1 MDQAPIDR
9 FLGSFPMFFPIPP
22 EQQDG
27 CAWCGNNGIR
37 AKPDPSVRVHQEF
50 PENSGLELSPSHPR
64 VPRAAERAP
73 APQAAPGGVNSL
85 PKLVYYGTRCSKA
98 PSRHPQ
104 GPTQT
109 PLCASRGCF
118 SKISPL
124 LRSPYPWECV
134 LGLPFAFLGPFPGA
148 TNPCGSTA
156 GICWDQRRKT
166 HTEVPFIPLRGPGN
180 VQGVLGKGFCFPSRG
195 C

>member
-118 SKISPL
+118 SQISPPPEEPLSLGMCSWTSLCISRTFSWCHKSLWEHSWDL
-124 LRSPYPWECV
+124 LGSEEE
-134 LGLPFAFLGPFPGA
+134 
-148 TNPCGSTA
+148 NP
-156 GICWDQRRKT
+156 
-166 HTEVPFIPLRGPGN
+166 H
-180 VQGVLGKGFCFPSRG
+180 
-195 C
+195 